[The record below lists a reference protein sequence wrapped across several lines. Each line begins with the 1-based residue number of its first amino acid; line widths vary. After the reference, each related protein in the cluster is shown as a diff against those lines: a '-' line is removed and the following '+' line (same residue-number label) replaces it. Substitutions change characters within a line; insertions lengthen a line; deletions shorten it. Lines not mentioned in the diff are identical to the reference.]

1 MSLNSPPNWVNLD
14 EMLRFQCKSFLS
26 AAALAQQYL
35 THRPRRQQEQFLESL
50 QSFLGLITD
59 DKCGF
64 QPLSPTCECT
74 AAGSAAM
81 DTRYQV

>member
-1 MSLNSPPNWVNLD
+1 MSLNFPPNWVNLD
-14 EMLRFQCKSFLS
+14 EMLHFQCKSFLS

-35 THRPRRQQEQFLESL
+35 THRPRRQQE